1 MTQTRTFRVTTPDG
15 WSLELKQSRPTEPAP
30 GQPPVLFV
38 PGYGMNDFILRFH
51 PTGESMIGHLVAGG
65 LEVWSVN
72 LRGQGRSRS
81 TRRSPASFGLR
92 EQALVDLPTAIDFVR
107 AHSGSAVVDLVGCS
121 LGATVVYG
129 YLAHHP
135 SDAPVR
141 AITTIGGPLR
151 WEAVHPLLRIA
162 FRSSRLAGA
171 VPIRG
176 TRRAAKLILPI
187 ARRFPPLLLIYAT
200 PSRIDLSQV
209 NQLTQTVEDPVSQ
222 INAEMARWLRSTD
235 LILDGRNVTEALGAV
250 DRPVLCIVG
259 NQDGIV
265 PPSTALAVRDAMPGR
280 VDVLAVGDRSTRYAH
295 ADLFISEGVQEA
307 VFEKMLQ
314 WLRTSR

>member
-1 MTQTRTFRVTTPDG
+1 MARTRTFRTTTPDG
-15 WSLELKQSRPTEPAP
+15 WSLELKQSRPAEPVA

-72 LRGQGRSRS
+72 LRGQGGSHA
-81 TRRSPASFGLR
+81 TRRSPPAFGLQ
-92 EQALVDLPTAIDFVR
+92 ELSLVDLPAAIDFVL
-107 AHSGSAVVDLVGCS
+107 AHSGADEVDLVGCS

-135 SDAPVR
+135 KDAPVR
-141 AITTIGGPLR
+141 AITAIGGPLR
-151 WEAVHPLLRIA
+151 WASVHPLLRIA

-171 VPIRG
+171 LPIRG
-176 TRRAAKLILPI
+176 TRLAARAILPI

-200 PSRIDLSQV
+200 PWRVDLSQV
-209 NQLTQTVEDPVSQ
+209 DQLTQTVEDPIPK

-250 DRPVLCIVG
+250 ERPVFCIIG

-265 PPSTALAVRDAMPGR
+265 PPAAALAVQDAMPGW
-280 VDVLAVGDRSTRYAH
+280 VDVLAVGDRSARYAH
-295 ADLFISEGVQEA
+295 ADLFISEGVQAA
-307 VFEKMLQ
+307 VFEPMLQ